1 MWHTCTVELYSAVKK
16 SKVMLLAEK
25 QTLVEIITVR
35 KIGQFQKDK
44 GCGLVS
50 LMCVIKIWKKGSR
63 RRESGGGFWMGQVRS
78 MYVIC
83 MYVSFTV
90 KPDILYNKNELK
102 K

>member
-44 GCGLVS
+44 GCGLSHVCNQD
-50 LMCVIKIWKKGSR
+50 LEKGLEEEGRWWVLDGAS
-63 RRESGGGFWMGQVRS
+63 
-78 MYVIC
+78 
-83 MYVSFTV
+83 TV
-90 KPDILYNKNELK
+90 NVCKLHSET
-102 K
+102 